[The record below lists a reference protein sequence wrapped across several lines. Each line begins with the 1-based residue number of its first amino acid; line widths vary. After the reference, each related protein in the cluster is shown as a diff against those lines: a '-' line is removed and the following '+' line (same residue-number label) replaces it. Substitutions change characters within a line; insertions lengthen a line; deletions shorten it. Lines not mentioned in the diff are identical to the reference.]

1 MDDKNLFGAF
11 YAEAGAERES
21 APTGGV
27 STMDLLVSL
36 FLILLAFFV
45 VLNSISNQKMNKTQ
59 AVVGSV
65 STKFDKNTGEKSGLS
80 KLITQSALDSPSD
93 QFYAELRS
101 SVETMTDF
109 VDNYPTRDDGLLR
122 LELAPDILF
131 VRGQSRLRFDQSP
144 FLDNLAAVLNR
155 TSSGEQRTLE
165 ILVRG
170 GNGPVGNDWRGSSL
184 YVQRAA
190 ELAAELEKRGVK
202 SGLII
207 TGVSSARDESIQM
220 TFFMRKLNA
229 ALLSPSNR
237 PELRGEPE

>member
-1 MDDKNLFGAF
+1 MDNKNLFGAF
-11 YAEAGAERES
+11 HAEAGGQPES
-21 APTGGV
+21 VPAGGV

-45 VLNSISNQKMNKTQ
+45 VLNSISSQKIAKAQ

-65 STKFDKNTGEKSGLS
+65 STKFDKNTGEKSGAS

-93 QFYAELRS
+93 QFYAELRG

-109 VDNYPTRDDGLLR
+109 SDNYPTRDDGLLR

-131 VRGQSRLRFDQSP
+131 VRGQSRLRFDQSQ

-170 GNGPVGNDWRGSSL
+170 GSGSIGNDWRGPSL

-207 TGVSSARDESIQM
+207 TGVSSARNDSIQM

-229 ALLSPSNR
+229 DLLSPGDS
-237 PELRGEPE
+237 PASRGEPE